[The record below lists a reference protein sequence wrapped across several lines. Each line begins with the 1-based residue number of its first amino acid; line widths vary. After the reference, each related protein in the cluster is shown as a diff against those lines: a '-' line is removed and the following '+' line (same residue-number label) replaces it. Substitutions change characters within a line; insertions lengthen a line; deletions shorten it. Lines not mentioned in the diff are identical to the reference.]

1 MKRVVFTGHALL
13 QMQRRAIPKDIVK
26 KIIETPGQTEEI
38 RPGRLVFQS
47 QIMMGDPPA
56 NFVIRVF
63 VDVTGESLEVVTV
76 YRTRKVQKYWR

>member
-1 MKRVVFTGHALL
+1 MKRAVFTGHALL
-13 QMQRRAIPKDIVK
+13 QMQRRAIPEDIVK
-26 KIIETPGQTEEI
+26 KIIETPGQTEGI

-47 QIMMGDPPA
+47 QIMMGDPPV